1 VPGRAGW
8 IVVSSASLEVSA
20 LRSHNACMRLTFLGT
35 RGYIDARTP
44 RHRLHTALLVAHHGG
59 RVMIDCGE
67 DWADRVDRLRPQAI
81 LVTHAHP
88 DHAGGLRDG
97 SPCPIHATRDAWQG
111 MARFAIAP
119 RDRRVID
126 CRRRYTIAGI
136 GFEAF
141 AVVHS
146 IRAPAVGY
154 RISAG
159 SVCVFY
165 VPDVLAIP
173 ERAEALGGVRL
184 YVGDGASIVRPI
196 VRRRGRRRFGHA
208 PVRAQLAWCH
218 SEGVRRAAFTHCG
231 SQIVAGDEPGAE
243 ASIQLLGRAYHVET
257 RVAHDGM
264 VLALRS

>member
-67 DWADRVDRLRPQAI
+67 DWADRIDRLRPQAI

-88 DHAGGLRDG
+88 DHAGGLHDG
-97 SPCPIHATRDAWQG
+97 SPCPIYATRDAWQG

-243 ASIQLLGRAYHVET
+243 ARIRLLGRAYHVET